1 MEQLLRA
8 AKAAELLDVSERY
21 VYRLASEGR
30 IPCVKVGRS
39 VRFRPTDID
48 TWLDARAKAD
58 AELRGLMLTGNGRRG
73 FHA

>member
-8 AKAAELLDVSERY
+8 AKVAQLLDVSERY
-21 VYRLASEGR
+21 VYQLASEGR

-48 TWLDARAKAD
+48 AWLDGRAKTG
-58 AELRGLMLTGNGRRG
+58 AESQGLMLSGNGRRG
-73 FHA
+73 THA